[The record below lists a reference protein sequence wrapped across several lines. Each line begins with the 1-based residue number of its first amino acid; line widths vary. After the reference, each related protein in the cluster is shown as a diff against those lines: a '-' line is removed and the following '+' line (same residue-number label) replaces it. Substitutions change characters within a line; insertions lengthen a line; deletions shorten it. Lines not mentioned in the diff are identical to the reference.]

1 MKKTP
6 VGAGTFCPSPTLVF
20 YNPPCQK
27 MPYNLWRKTFSLLLT
42 GNSVKASKQKMSG
55 KTAGYFHRMGRGNP
69 GLRHFQQ
76 TQ

>member
-1 MKKTP
+1 MEKTP
-6 VGAGTFCPSPTLVF
+6 VGSGTFCTLTHTGILHSSLPEIS
-20 YNPPCQK
+20 YS
-27 MPYNLWRKTFSLLLT
+27 LWSKTFSLLLT